1 MHPASLRYVKTTH
14 SWTRYLPRVDL
25 LEVAWSM
32 DIFFFFPS
40 LSVFVLFIFDD
51 TNENEK
57 NKVQVVGG
65 NYALVGKLFD

>member
-1 MHPASLRYVKTTH
+1 MNEIFTESRPFRSCL
-14 SWTRYLPRVDL
+14 VDGY
-25 LEVAWSM
+25 
-32 DIFFFFPS
+32 FFFFPS